1 MVTKPKTKIN
11 IPIYCS
17 VQRNQ
22 KKNISEYQNIP
33 ANRETTY
40 LKILLKN
47 KKVFKYQIPRI
58 NIERQKLKKL

>member
-1 MVTKPKTKIN
+1 MIWLLNLKLKLIYQFTVRSKGIRKKI
-11 IPIYCS
+11 
-17 VQRNQ
+17 
-22 KKNISEYQNIP
+22 YQNIP